1 MPWSQNDL
9 WFDTLLFR
17 IIGLISN
24 LKMMFS
30 LENPN
35 YRYLNII
42 CWTKL
47 LPQMCKLFIFIYKI
61 QECCKRPY
69 IFIVGII
76 KIKLKTL
83 RWNSRDL
90 GLVTTNTS
98 CFVFSPYKNNIFYFY
113 PWYFIAVLTK
123 FVYIKT
129 RPIRY
134 SLYFEE
140 IKSNK
145 LVKRKR

>member
-1 MPWSQNDL
+1 MCIIASMHAWSQNDL

-90 GLVTTNTS
+90 GLGTTNTS
-98 CFVFSPYKNNIFYFY
+98 CFVFSPYIV
-113 PWYFIAVLTK
+113 VLTK

-129 RPIRY
+129 RPAIFVIVFI
-134 SLYFEE
+134 L
-140 IKSNK
+140 
-145 LVKRKR
+145 RK